1 MESLAGPWKELSL
14 VYLGLR
20 GVVIPKVGAGEIE
33 SNSSS
38 FFFFFFCFPV
48 YQFLWTRG
56 EGLESLGTL
65 APS

>member
-1 MESLAGPWKELSL
+1 MESLAGTWKELNL

-38 FFFFFFCFPV
+38 FFSVFQYINFCG
-48 YQFLWTRG
+48 QG
-56 EGLESLGTL
+56 ERDFSL
-65 APS
+65 

>member
-1 MESLAGPWKELSL
+1 MESLAATWKELSL

-38 FFFFFFCFPV
+38 FFFFFSVFQYINFCG
-48 YQFLWTRG
+48 QEERDL
-56 EGLESLGTL
+56 SL
-65 APS
+65 

>member
-1 MESLAGPWKELSL
+1 MESLIVNLERVKFILSRL
-14 VYLGLR
+14 EGSCS
-20 GVVIPKVGAGEIE
+20 KVGAGEIG

-38 FFFFFFCFPV
+38 FFCFPV

-56 EGLESLGTL
+56 EGLQSLGTL

>member
-1 MESLAGPWKELSL
+1 MESLAATWKELSL

-38 FFFFFFCFPV
+38 FFFFFFSVFQYINFCG
-48 YQFLWTRG
+48 QEERDL
-56 EGLESLGTL
+56 SL
-65 APS
+65 

>member
-1 MESLAGPWKELSL
+1 MESLAATWKELSL

-38 FFFFFFCFPV
+38 FFFFFFLFSSISISV
-48 YQFLWTRG
+48 DKRRG
-56 EGLESLGTL
+56 T
-65 APS
+65 